1 MEFVVNGQELE
12 PHPLLGGTRFLCAK
26 PKVGLANTPKR
37 HSHVSYQSFERS
49 SLRVLIQIIELG

>member
-1 MEFVVNGQELE
+1 MNGQELE